1 MAYLHVVN
9 GDHAADLL
17 NEALVKAGRD
27 DRVVCLRDDLAVGPL
42 EGIDDDPAARIAF
55 WQTVLDEPERD
66 LREEFDAQAASLAEL
81 AQTRVEIAVW
91 HGQSAA
97 DQLTLRRVAFH
108 LRNAPQRFN
117 EVSLTLHEAD
127 PACLGPGHQIAV
139 GRYSPDILRAR
150 LPTIAPVSVLRIS
163 RLALEWQ
170 ELKRVSSEIRRLA
183 THTFIGSTFH
193 ELDALIIEHATPE
206 WQPMNRVASEV
217 MRANTGFFATDVL
230 VFWRIRTLADGRKLS
245 IRGTDPEREI
255 ALAGHERLLGAHPR
269 I

>member
-66 LREEFDAQAASLAEL
+66 LREEFEAQATALVEL
-81 AQTRVEIAVW
+81 AQAPVEIAVW

-97 DQLTLRRVAFH
+97 DQLMLRRVAFH
-108 LRNAPQRFN
+108 LRNAPQRLN
-117 EVSLTLHEAD
+117 EIGLTLREAD
-127 PACLGPGHQIAV
+127 PACLGAGDQIAV

-150 LPTIAPVSVLRIS
+150 LPTIAPISVLRIS

-170 ELKRVSSEIRRLA
+170 ELKRISSEIRRLA

-193 ELDALIIEHATPE
+193 ELDTLIIEHASPE
-206 WQPMNRVASEV
+206 WQPMNRVAGQV
-217 MRANTGFFATDVL
+217 MRANTGFLATDVL
-230 VFWRIRTLADGRKLS
+230 VFWRIRTLIEAHKLS
-245 IRGTDPEREI
+245 IRGAGLEQEI
-255 ALAGHERLLGAHPR
+255 TRAGHERLLGARPGS
-269 I
+269 